1 MIEKHNPVPQFHW
14 IYDSEHGYTFQELK
28 AQLTMTEN
36 QADRLAAVILVPQ
49 FTVDQALRDFNKG
62 RRIKVYG
69 QNVYANEERRI
80 ISRMAAQVGVSFSA
94 MQIRL
99 RELDLL
105 EYHPLDEYVEKNL
118 LGVRLMS
125 EMCCPICG
133 FLVRII
139 PVTQTDIVFVKCR
152 KCKFDGAL
160 SPAYF
165 RRIRNCRVNRM
176 QWEEL

>member
-1 MIEKHNPVPQFHW
+1 M
-14 IYDSEHGYTFQELK
+14 
-28 AQLTMTEN
+28 
-36 QADRLAAVILVPQ
+36 
-49 FTVDQALRDFNKG
+49 
-62 RRIKVYG
+62 
-69 QNVYANEERRI
+69 
-80 ISRMAAQVGVSFSA
+80 A

-125 EMCCPICG
+125 EMRCPICG

>member
-1 MIEKHNPVPQFHW
+1 MSTYISNR
-14 IYDSEHGYTFQELK
+14 ELEELGEG
-28 AQLTMTEN
+28 LTRHYLEN
-36 QADRLAAVILVPQ
+36 AHIH
-49 FTVDQALRDFNKG
+49 
-62 RRIKVYG
+62 
-69 QNVYANEERRI
+69 
-80 ISRMAAQVGVSFSA
+80 MAARCIDIEGLA
-94 MQIRL
+94 N
-99 RELDLL
+99 
-105 EYHPLDEYVEKNL
+105 Y
-118 LGVRLMS
+118 LGMTVVFETFAEEDRDKV
-125 EMCCPICG
+125 G